1 MYVRGTLC
9 FLLQAKWTRRCPDKK
24 EVQISLQRLHACSSF
39 ISQDQRMSE
48 SPVETLEKALGLHFI
63 SKMGLTCLWQLES
76 HVEFTASDFDYAWQ
90 FFNIV
95 RNTNI
100 TVSNRKRDLN
110 SHLTSRSVCIFL
122 PRLVYIPEFSFIPRQ
137 VPDFNEQ
144 TRVLIVHPR
153 CNSRIY
159 PRFLPQ
165 LEKTHE
171 TFPSLRD
178 EARFPCIV
186 SRAIAFS
193 QSNT

>member
-1 MYVRGTLC
+1 
-9 FLLQAKWTRRCPDKK
+9 
-24 EVQISLQRLHACSSF
+24 
-39 ISQDQRMSE
+39 MSE
-48 SPVETLEKALGLHFI
+48 SPLETLEKALGLHFI

-76 HVEFTASDFDYAWQ
+76 HVEFPALNCDDAWQ
-90 FFNIV
+90 FFNIF
-95 RNTNI
+95 RNPII
-100 TVSNRKRDLN
+100 TVSNRKRDLD

-122 PRLVYIPEFSFIPRQ
+122 LHLVYIPELSLIPRQ

-144 TRVLIVHPR
+144 TRVLNGHPR

-186 SRAIAFS
+186 SSAIAFS